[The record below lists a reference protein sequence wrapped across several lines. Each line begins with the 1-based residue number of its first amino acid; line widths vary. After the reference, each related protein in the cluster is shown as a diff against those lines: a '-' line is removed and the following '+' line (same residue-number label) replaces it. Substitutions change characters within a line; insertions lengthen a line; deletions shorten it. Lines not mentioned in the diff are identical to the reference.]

1 MICFAM
7 STDTE
12 ILVHQERF
20 LVVSGKKIK
29 SIPVRKVAYFVADG
43 RYIKMVTKSNERYL
57 LDYSLESVGKRI
69 NPEQFFRVNRQYLIG
84 FESITDMTVWSRGR
98 IKIELDPAFG
108 TEVITSIQNTAA
120 FKKWLDR

>member
-1 MICFAM
+1 M

-12 ILVHQERF
+12 IQVHQERF

-43 RYIKMVTKSNERYL
+43 RYIRMVTKSNERYL

-69 NPEQFFRVNRQYLIG
+69 SPQQFFRVNRQYLIG
-84 FESITDMTVWSRGR
+84 FESIVDMTVWSRGR
-98 IKIELDPAFG
+98 IKIELNPAPG